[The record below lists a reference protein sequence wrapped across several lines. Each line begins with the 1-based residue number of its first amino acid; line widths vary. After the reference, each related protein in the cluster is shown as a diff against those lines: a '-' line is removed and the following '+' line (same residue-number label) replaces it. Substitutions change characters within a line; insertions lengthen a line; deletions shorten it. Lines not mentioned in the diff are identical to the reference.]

1 MFNINNYNL
10 RNKILYIYTEN
21 LNFFYRLNRELNQL
35 NIKFKIL
42 SGLSKI
48 PDISSLL
55 LTTSKELD
63 RFKEHYKKLKILSY
77 EEEENFNHYILKVLA
92 AYRIDYKDN
101 YTELLFS
108 IDPGSKKVGMV
119 VFLDDF
125 YFNSHTFY
133 NQNILIDFIKD
144 YNDCFQ
150 KDNPDLLQLTFKFG
164 SGVLTLTSQLIE
176 QIINLF
182 QKRNR
187 LKIYLIN
194 ESKSSKIKIKNIRK
208 RFRTKHELSAL
219 ILALRSGVEVD
230 RLDFINSFKQGKI
243 LDLNNRKENEKLLKE
258 VNKLPIEVKDII
270 EKIINNDIS
279 LSQSDKIIIE

>member
-1 MFNINNYNL
+1 M
-10 RNKILYIYTEN
+10 RNKILYVYTEN

-55 LTTSKELD
+55 LTTSKEFD
-63 RFKEHYKKLKILSY
+63 RFKEHYKKLKILPYSK
-77 EEEENFNHYILKVLA
+77 EKNFKHYILKVLA
-92 AYRIDYKDN
+92 AYRTDYKGN
-101 YTELLFS
+101 YTDLLFS
-108 IDPGSKKVGMV
+108 IDPGSRQVGLV
-119 VFLDDF
+119 VFVDDY

-133 NQNILIDFIKD
+133 DENVIIDFIKD
-144 YNDCFQ
+144 YIDCFQ
-150 KDNPDLLQLTFKFG
+150 TDNPDLLQLTFKFG
-164 SGVLTLTSQLIE
+164 SGVLTFTAKLIE
-176 QIINLF
+176 QIINIF

-194 ESKSSKIKIKNIRK
+194 ESKSSKIKIQNIKK

-219 ILALRSGVEVD
+219 IIALWSGVEVD
-230 RLDFINSFKQGKI
+230 SLDSLNSIKQGKI
-243 LDLNNRKENEKLLKE
+243 LNLNNRKENEKLLKV
-258 VNKLPIEVKDII
+258 VNESPIEVKDII

-279 LSQSDKIIIE
+279 LSQSAKMIMDY

>member
-10 RNKILYIYTEN
+10 KNKILYIYTEN

-42 SGLSKI
+42 SRLSKI

-55 LTTSKELD
+55 LTTSKEFD
-63 RFKEHYKKLKILSY
+63 RFKEHYKKLKILIY
-77 EEEENFNHYILKVLA
+77 KEEENFNHYILKVLA

-108 IDPGSKKVGMV
+108 IDPGSKKVGVV
-119 VFLDDF
+119 VFIDDF

-133 NQNILIDFIKD
+133 DQNILIDFIKD
-144 YNDCFQ
+144 YVDCFQ
-150 KDNPDLLQLTFKFG
+150 KDNPDLLQLIFKFG
-164 SGVLTLTSQLIE
+164 SGVLTLTSQLIDK
-176 QIINLF
+176 IINLF
-182 QKRNR
+182 QKRNK

-194 ESKSSKIKIKNIRK
+194 ESKSSKIKIQNIRK

-219 ILALRSGVEVD
+219 ILALRRGVEVD
-230 RLDFINSFKQGKI
+230 SLDFLNSFKQGKI

-258 VNKLPIEVKDII
+258 VNKLPLEVKDII

-279 LSQSDKIIIE
+279 LSQSAKIIIE

>member
-1 MFNINNYNL
+1 LFNINNYNL

-48 PDISSLL
+48 PDTSSLL
-55 LTTSKELD
+55 LTTSKEFD
-63 RFKEHYKKLKILSY
+63 RFKEHYKRLKILTY
-77 EEEENFNHYILKVLA
+77 KEEENFNHYILKVLA

-101 YTELLFS
+101 YTDLLFS
-108 IDPGSKKVGMV
+108 IDPGSKKIGLV

-125 YFNSHTFY
+125 YFDSHTFY
-133 NQNILIDFIKD
+133 DKNIIIDFIKD
-144 YNDCFQ
+144 YIDCFQ
-150 KDNPDLLQLTFKFG
+150 KDKPDLLQLTFKFG
-164 SGVLTLTSQLIE
+164 CGVLTLTSQLIE

-194 ESKSSKIKIKNIRK
+194 ESKSSKIKIQNIRK

-219 ILALRSGVEVD
+219 ILALRRGVEVD
-230 RLDFINSFKQGKI
+230 SLDFLNSFKQGKI
-243 LDLNNRKENEKLLKE
+243 LDLNNRKENEKLLTE
-258 VNKLPIEVKDII
+258 VNNLPIEVKDII

-279 LSQSDKIIIE
+279 LSQSAKMIIE